1 MPRSTS
7 ICSFALSLPVYNLFD
22 YELDESIQ
30 PVAGQRFKLPFGQGK
45 KLGILVSCQSG
56 TETRHKNIKA
66 VLQQLDAEPMISSH
80 LMKLASWLAEY
91 YCQPFGEV
99 LFQFLPRLA
108 RKAELMTE
116 TRVQFW
122 VANAVD
128 EKLLHSIKSKAPRQY
143 DVLKALIQSKNG
155 LNAVQLRQIHDAW
168 HQPVKVLFDKGLIS
182 KELRENLPLV
192 DSVPQASFE
201 LTPDQQGVCQQI
213 SPHLN
218 KFIVHL
224 IQGVTG
230 SGKTEVYLD
239 LMEQVIEQ
247 GKQVIYL
254 VPEIGLTPQLLKRLQ
269 SRLGSGV
276 VSSHSAMTELQ
287 RYQSWDQFK
296 RGVVRV
302 IIGTRSALF
311 SESSKLGLIIID
323 EEHDAS
329 FRQQD
334 GLRYHA
340 RDVAIKRAQ
349 MLNIPIVLGSATP
362 SLESLHNCDKPHFR
376 LYRLD
381 QRVGHSK
388 PPAIELLDC
397 SQIPL
402 NTGCSPQLLK
412 AIKKHLSASGQVLL
426 FLNRRGFAPVVMCH
440 ECGWQSSCY
449 QCDSRMTLHQ
459 SVNKLICHHCG
470 FSVMVPYKCPDCG
483 DKEIRHYGVGTQQL
497 EEFLQGQFPEVEIIR
512 IDRDSVKSSKQ
523 FEARMRPVREAKP
536 CILVGTQMLAKGHD
550 YPHIT
555 LVGMLD
561 CDQALYSSF
570 YRASERLI
578 QTVLQ
583 VSGRAG
589 RAEKKG
595 QALLQT
601 AFPSDP
607 IMQNLC
613 HQSYSELVQ
622 SILEER
628 KMVGFPPYTRVVTF
642 LVDAVELE
650 LALEKLNLLKQYL
663 SDINQNSKV
672 KVIGP
677 IPALM
682 TRRIG
687 RYRAQLSILS
697 GDIQSIRSVLQ
708 QLMPKI
714 QSIRNTRKSRL
725 TIEVDPL
732 DL

>member
-1 MPRSTS
+1 MSLTPP
-7 ICSFALSLPVYNLFD
+7 ICSFALSLPVYHLFD
-22 YELDESIQ
+22 YELDGAKEYA
-30 PVAGQRFKLPFGQGK
+30 AGTRFLLPFGRGQ
-45 KLGILVSCQSG
+45 KLGILVSCDKQQLS
-56 TETRHKNIKA
+56 THKNIKA
-66 VLQQLDAEPMISSH
+66 IVKSLDDSPLLSSH
-80 LMKLASWLAEY
+80 LMALAAWLADY
-91 YCQPFGEV
+91 YCQPLGEV
-99 LFQFLPRLA
+99 MFQFLPRLA
-108 RKAELMTE
+108 RKAEVMPE
-116 TRVQFW
+116 TQVQFW
-122 VANAVD
+122 SISSVD
-128 EKLLHSIKSKAPRQY
+128 DELMLSIKSKAPRQY
-143 DVLKALIQSKNG
+143 DILKALKNSVNG
-155 LNAVQLRQIHDAW
+155 LNAVELKHIHDAW
-168 HQPVKVLFDKGLIS
+168 HQPVKILQKRGLVTKGW
-182 KELRENLPLV
+182 RENQADIEIPLQ
-192 DSVPQASFE
+192 PGFE
-201 LTPDQQGVCQQI
+201 LTSDQRKICDDI
-213 SPHLN
+213 SPSLN
-218 KFIVHL
+218 QFLVHL

-239 LMEQVIEQ
+239 LMEQVIEL

-254 VPEIGLTPQLLKRLQ
+254 VPEIGLTPQLLQRLQ
-269 SRLGSGV
+269 SRLGQSV
-276 VSSHSAMTELQ
+276 VSSHSAMTSLQ

-296 RGVVRV
+296 RGVVQV

-311 SESSKLGLIIID
+311 SETEKLGLIIID

-334 GLRYHA
+334 GVRYHA

-349 MLNIPIVLGSATP
+349 MLNIPIILGSATP
-362 SLESLHNCDKPHFR
+362 SVESLHNVQKAHFR

-381 QRVGHSK
+381 QRVSQSL
-388 PPAIELLDC
+388 PPKIELLDC

-402 NTGCSPQLLK
+402 NTGCSPQLLQV
-412 AIKKHLSASGQVLL
+412 IKQHLSAQGQVLL

-449 QCDSRMTLHQ
+449 QCDARMTLHQ
-459 SVNKLICHHCG
+459 SVNRLICHHCG
-470 FSVMVPYKCPDCG
+470 FSVMLPHKCPDCG
-483 DKEIRHYGVGTQQL
+483 AKEIRHYGVGTQQL
-497 EEFLQGQFPEVEIIR
+497 EEFLQLQFPDIDVIR
-512 IDRDSVKSSKQ
+512 IDRDSVKSAKH
-523 FEARMRPVREAKP
+523 FEAKMQPVRDAKP

-555 LVGMLD
+555 LVGILD
-561 CDQALYSSF
+561 SDQALYSSF

-601 AFPSDP
+601 AFPSHP
-607 IMQNLC
+607 LMLNLC
-613 HQSYSELVQ
+613 SQSYSELVED
-622 SILEER
+622 ILQER
-628 KMVGFPPYTRVVTF
+628 KMVGFPPFSRVVTF
-642 LVDAVELE
+642 QVDAVELA
-650 LALEKLNLLKQYL
+650 LALQQLNKVKSFL
-663 SDINQNSKV
+663 SEIDCASSV

-687 RYRAQLSILS
+687 RYRAQLSILANE
-697 GDIQSIRSVLQ
+697 IKSIRAVLY
-708 QLMPKI
+708 QLMPKL
-714 QSIRNTRKSRL
+714 QGLRNTQKSRL

>member
-1 MPRSTS
+1 MPPSS
-7 ICSFALSLPVYNLFD
+7 PICSFALSLPVYQLFD
-22 YELDESIQ
+22 YELDGDTKYA
-30 PVAGQRFKLPFGQGK
+30 AGTRFKLPFGRGE
-45 KLGILVSCQSG
+45 KLGILVSCNKQQLF
-56 TETRHKNIKA
+56 EYKNIKT
-66 VLQQLDAEPMISSH
+66 VVKPLDDDPILSTH
-80 LMKLASWLAEY
+80 LMQLASWLADY
-91 YCQPFGEV
+91 YCQPLGEV

-108 RKAELMTE
+108 RKTEVMPE

-122 VANAVD
+122 SLNTVD
-128 EKLLHSIKSKAPRQY
+128 DELLLSFKSKAPRQY
-143 DVLKALIQSKNG
+143 DILCALKQSDNG
-155 LNAVQLRQIHDAW
+155 LDALQLRQVHDSW
-168 HQPVKVLFDKGLIS
+168 HQPVKVLQDKGLVT
-182 KELRENLPLV
+182 KGWRENLPV
-192 DSVPQASFE
+192 AAETGQPGFE
-201 LTPDQQGVCQQI
+201 LTVDQQKICDEI

-218 KFIVHL
+218 LFLVHL
-224 IQGVTG
+224 IHGVTG
-230 SGKTEVYLD
+230 SGKTEVYLE
-239 LMEQVIEQ
+239 LMEQVIRQ

-254 VPEIGLTPQLLKRLQ
+254 VPEIGLTPQLLRRLQ
-269 SRLGSGV
+269 SRLGQSV
-276 VSSHSAMTELQ
+276 VSSHSAMTGLQ

-296 RGVVRV
+296 RGVAQV

-311 SESSKLGLIIID
+311 SESSNLGLIIID
-323 EEHDAS
+323 EEHDSS

-334 GLRYHA
+334 GVRYHA
-340 RDVAIKRAQ
+340 RDVAIKRSQ
-349 MLNIPIVLGSATP
+349 MLDIPIVLGSATP
-362 SLESLHNCDKPHFR
+362 SLESLFNVQKTHFR

-381 QRVGHSK
+381 QRVGQSK
-388 PPAIELLDC
+388 PPQIELLDC

-402 NTGCSPQLLK
+402 NTGCSPKLLQS
-412 AIKKHLSASGQVLL
+412 IKEHLAAQGQVLL

-440 ECGWQSSCY
+440 ECGWQSTCY
-449 QCDSRMTLHQ
+449 QCDARMTLHQ

-470 FSVMVPYKCPDCG
+470 FSVMLPHKCPDCG
-483 DKEIRHYGVGTQQL
+483 TREIRHYGVGTQQL
-497 EEFLQGQFPEVEIIR
+497 EEFLKSQFPGIDVIR
-512 IDRDSVKSSKQ
+512 IDRDSIKSAKH
-523 FEARMRPVREAKP
+523 FEARMQPVRDAKP

-561 CDQALYSSF
+561 SDQALYSSF

-601 AFPSDP
+601 AFPTHP
-607 IMQNLC
+607 LMLNLC
-613 HQSYSELVQ
+613 RQSYSELVED
-622 SILEER
+622 ILQER
-628 KMVGFPPYTRVVTF
+628 KMVGFPPFARVVTF
-642 LVDAVELE
+642 QVDAIE
-650 LALEKLNLLKQYL
+650 LALALQKLNEVKQYL
-663 SDINQNSKV
+663 SEIDSGSTV

-682 TRRIG
+682 TRRVG
-687 RYRAQLSILS
+687 RYRAQLSILANETH
-697 GDIQSIRSVLQ
+697 SIRVVLQ

-714 QSIRNTRKSRL
+714 QAIRNTQKSRL